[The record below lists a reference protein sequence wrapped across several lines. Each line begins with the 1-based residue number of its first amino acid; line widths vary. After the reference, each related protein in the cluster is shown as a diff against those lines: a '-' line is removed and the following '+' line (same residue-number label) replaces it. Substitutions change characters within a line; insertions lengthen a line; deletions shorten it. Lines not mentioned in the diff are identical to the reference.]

1 MKRFGS
7 EFVAPLLVAVGL
19 VGAAV
24 SFALEARSFRAAVRT
39 WAQRDL
45 EPRTELAASSLSVP
59 LETGDFRHL
68 HAFGEQCAAQGM
80 RLTVFS
86 SQGGLVFDSASP
98 DEAFPEAIY
107 VSRPCGEFS
116 EFSVRLGLPLTRVMA
131 PFRRARLGFLLA
143 AAVGGA
149 GVLLVFLFTYRQR
162 MRLEEMRKLERFR
175 RDFIA
180 DVSHELK
187 TPLTGIL
194 GAVELLSDDDGAPDP
209 KLLEMIRSQSV
220 RLNGLAQGILALS
233 RLERAADL
241 DAVRKEPLALDELVR
256 EAVERQSILAQ
267 EKGMSITFE
276 PPAASVTVRGDATL
290 IAQVVDNLIVN
301 AIRHSGS
308 KDVVVTLGT
317 ERGQAV
323 LAVEDHGRGI
333 PEADRPRIFERFY
346 RVDASR
352 TSATGG
358 SGLGLAIVRRI
369 ATLHGG
375 TVTLEPV
382 RPSGCRFVLRLPA

>member
-45 EPRTELAASSLSVP
+45 EPRTELASSSLRES
-59 LETGDFRHL
+59 LETGDFRRV
-68 HAFGEQCAAQGM
+68 HAFGEQCAAEGV
-80 RLTVFS
+80 RFTVFS
-86 SQGGLVFDSASP
+86 APGGLVFDSATS
-98 DEAFPEAIY
+98 DADFPEAIY
-107 VSRPCGEFS
+107 VSRPCGDFT
-116 EFSVRLGLPLTRVMA
+116 VRLGLPLARVMA
-131 PFRRARLGFLLA
+131 PFRRARLGFILA
-143 AAVGGA
+143 GAVGGA

-241 DAVRKEPLALDELVR
+241 DAVRKEPLVLDELVR

-267 EKGMSITFE
+267 EKGMSIAFE
-276 PPAASVTVRGDATL
+276 APAAPVTVRGDATL

-308 KDVVVTLGT
+308 KDVVVMLGT

-375 TVTLEPV
+375 TVALEPV

>member
-7 EFVAPLLVAVGL
+7 EFVASLLVAVGL

-45 EPRTELAASSLSVP
+45 EPRTELASSSLREP
-59 LETGDFRHL
+59 LETGDFRRG
-68 HAFGEQCAAQGM
+68 HAFGEQCAAEGV
-80 RLTVFS
+80 RFPVFS
-86 SQGGLVFDSASP
+86 APGGLVFDSAAS
-98 DEAFPEAIY
+98 DADFPEAIY
-107 VSRPCGEFS
+107 VSRPCGDFK
-116 EFSVRLGLPLTRVMA
+116 VRLGLPLARVMA

-290 IAQVVDNLIVN
+290 IAQVVDHLIVN

-308 KDVVVTLGT
+308 KDVVVTLGK

-375 TVTLEPV
+375 TVVLEPV